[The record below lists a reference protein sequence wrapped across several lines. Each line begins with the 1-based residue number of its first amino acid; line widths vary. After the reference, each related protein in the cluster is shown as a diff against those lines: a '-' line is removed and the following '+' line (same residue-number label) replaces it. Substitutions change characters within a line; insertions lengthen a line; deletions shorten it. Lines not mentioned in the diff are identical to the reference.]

1 MRDFLV
7 SMRVLSLQTIGS
19 STMTVF
25 AVLFTAVFAGALVWA
40 EVTGSVALRLF
51 KMLASTGFIAIAL
64 SVGAMSSSYGKIVLA
79 ALALSWLGDLLLTF
93 TSRNAFLG
101 GLVAF
106 LLGHVAYS
114 VAFGTLG
121 VNPLVGAFAA
131 VAVAIVAVF
140 VWRWLAPHVGDMAA
154 PVVAYVVV
162 ISVMVVLAFGAF
174 GDGATW
180 LIPLGAT
187 LFFISDLFVAR
198 NQFVAPDTVNRM
210 WGLPLY
216 YLAQVLLALSVSG

>member
-1 MRDFLV
+1 
-7 SMRVLSLQTIGS
+7 
-19 STMTVF
+19 MTVF
-25 AVLFTAVFAGALVWA
+25 AVLVTAGFTASLVWA
-40 EVTGSVALRLF
+40 EVAASPALRWF

-64 SVGAMSSSYGKIVLA
+64 SVGALSSSYGKVVLV
-79 ALALSWLGDLLLTF
+79 ALVLSWIGDLLLTF
-93 TSRNAFLG
+93 SSRQAFLG

-121 VNPLVGAFAA
+121 VDPIVGAISA
-131 VAVAIVAVF
+131 VVIAIIAVF
-140 VWRWLAPHVGDMAA
+140 VWRWLAPHVADMAG

-162 ISVMVVLAFGAF
+162 ISVMVVLAFGTF

-180 LIPLGAT
+180 LIPVGAT
-187 LFFISDLFVAR
+187 LFFVSDLFVAR
-198 NQFVAPDTVNRM
+198 NQFVAPGIVNRI

-216 YLAQVLLALSVSG
+216 YLAQVLLALSVAS

>member
-1 MRDFLV
+1 MW
-7 SMRVLSLQTIGS
+7 VLSLQTIGS
-19 STMTVF
+19 PAMTIF
-25 AVLFTAVFAGALVWA
+25 AVLFTAVFAGALVWSEVA
-40 EVTGSVALRLF
+40 EAPALRWF
-51 KMLASTGFIAIAL
+51 KMFASTGFIAVAL
-64 SVGAMSSSYGKIVLA
+64 SVGALSNSYGRIVLA
-79 ALALSWLGDLLLTF
+79 ALVLSWLGDLLLTF
-93 TSRNAFLG
+93 ESRNAFLG

-121 VNPLVGAFAA
+121 VNPVVGALAA
-131 VAVAIVAVF
+131 AAVAIVAVF

-154 PVVAYVVV
+154 PVVAYIVV
-162 ISVMVVLAFGAF
+162 ISAMVVLAYGAF

-180 LIPLGAT
+180 LIPVGAT

-198 NQFVAPDTVNRM
+198 NQFVAQTTVNRM

-216 YLAQVLLALSVSG
+216 YLAQVLLALSVAR

>member
-1 MRDFLV
+1 MW
-7 SMRVLSLQTIGS
+7 VLSLQTIGS
-19 STMTVF
+19 STMTIF
-25 AVLFTAVFAGALVWA
+25 AVLFTAAFAGALVWSEIA
-40 EVTGSVALRLF
+40 ESPALRWF

-64 SVGAMSSSYGKIVLA
+64 SVGALSNPYGRIVLV
-79 ALALSWLGDLLLTF
+79 ALTLSWLGDLLLTF

-101 GLVAF
+101 GLVSF

-121 VNPLVGAFAA
+121 VNPVVGAIAA

-140 VWRWLAPHVGDMAA
+140 VWRWLAPHVADMAA

-162 ISVMVVLAFGAF
+162 ISVMVVLAFGAS

-180 LIPLGAT
+180 LIALGAT

-198 NQFVAPDTVNRM
+198 NQFVAPDTANRM

-216 YLAQVLLALSVSG
+216 YVAQVLLALSVAG

>member
-1 MRDFLV
+1 M
-7 SMRVLSLQTIGS
+7 
-19 STMTVF
+19 MTTV
-25 AVLFTAVFAGALVWA
+25 AVLFTALFAGALVWA
-40 EVTGSVALRLF
+40 EVASSPSLRWF

-64 SVGAMSSSYGKIVLA
+64 SVGALSDPYGRIVLA
-79 ALALSWLGDLLLTF
+79 ALMLSWLGDLLLTF
-93 TSRNAFLG
+93 TSRSAFLS

-121 VNPLVGAFAA
+121 VNPLIGAIAAAA
-131 VAVAIVAVF
+131 VAIIAVF
-140 VWRWLAPHVGDMAA
+140 VWRWLAPHVGDMAT

-180 LIPLGAT
+180 LIPVGAT

-198 NQFVAPDTVNRM
+198 NQFVARETVNRM

-216 YLAQVLLALSVSG
+216 YLAQVLLALSVAG

>member
-1 MRDFLV
+1 
-7 SMRVLSLQTIGS
+7 MRVLSLQTIGS

-40 EVTGSVALRLF
+40 EVTGSVALRWF

-93 TSRNAFLG
+93 TSRSAFLG

-121 VNPLVGAFAA
+121 VNPLVGAIAA

-216 YLAQVLLALSVSG
+216 YLAQVLLALSVAG

>member
-1 MRDFLV
+1 
-7 SMRVLSLQTIGS
+7 MRVLSLQTIGS

-40 EVTGSVALRLF
+40 EVTGSVALRWF

-121 VNPLVGAFAA
+121 VNPLVGAIAAAA
-131 VAVAIVAVF
+131 VAIIAVF
-140 VWRWLAPHVGDMAA
+140 VWRWLTPHVGDMAA
-154 PVVAYVVV
+154 PVIAYVIV

-180 LIPLGAT
+180 LIPVGAT

-198 NQFVAPDTVNRM
+198 NQFVAPATVNRM

-216 YLAQVLLALSVSG
+216 YLAQVLLALSVAG